1 LFGYLECECCDGLL
15 KVIPTAPRPIR
26 PEKAKIF
33 KSLARS
39 RQVISRNAPDKCSRS
54 TLKALANNKYVAQR
68 NGGASPLIA
77 NRDNRRP
84 VGLFIFIRQQIAE
97 LNIKSAINGKY
108 VIASETAVAAR

>member
-1 LFGYLECECCDGLL
+1 M
-15 KVIPTAPRPIR
+15 
-26 PEKAKIF
+26 
-33 KSLARS
+33 
-39 RQVISRNAPDKCSRS
+39 
-54 TLKALANNKYVAQR
+54 AQR